1 MNTLYEDA
9 RRQPRPTTL
18 ALALVLALAL
28 AFTLAACGKE
38 GAKEEAANQPAKP
51 AEQAAGKK
59 DEHGP
64 GEKAGEHVEGEA
76 ELTLTTEEAERAG
89 VKVEAVR
96 PEPMGETL
104 VVTATIRPDQDRIA
118 RVAPRTEGRITTA
131 PAKLG
136 DRVRAGQTL
145 ATLDS
150 VAVGEAHASW
160 TLAQAEL
167 RIAEAD
173 FKRAESLNADEIIPR
188 KDYLRAQADRDKAA
202 AAVRAGAD
210 RLRLLGGSSG
220 ASGSGVSRFAV
231 TAPFAGTV
239 IEKKATL
246 GDLATPGEPMFTV
259 ADLSRLWIQ
268 ADLPEATLA
277 KIQIGANAKVSV
289 PAYPNETFNG
299 RVGHIGASLDKDTRT
314 VAARIEV
321 ANADG
326 RLKPEMFATATIE
339 ATGDKRDAISLPD
352 AAIVL
357 MDGKPTVFVF
367 EQGAY
372 EMRQVEP
379 GERIGGRTVL
389 KSGLKAGDQ
398 VVTSGTYALKA
409 RKLKSQLGHGH

>member
-1 MNTLYEDA
+1 MNTLYEDT
-9 RRQPRPTTL
+9 RRQPRPATL
-18 ALALVLALAL
+18 ALAVVL
-28 AFTLAACGKE
+28 AFTLAACGKV
-38 GAKEEAANQPAKP
+38 GAKEEAANKAAKP

-64 GEKAGEHVEGEA
+64 GKKAGEHVEGEE
-76 ELTLTTEEAERAG
+76 ELTLTTDEAERAG

-96 PEPMGETL
+96 PQPMGETL

-150 VAVGEAHASW
+150 VAVGEAHATW

-202 AAVRAGAD
+202 AAVRASAD
-210 RLRLLGGSSG
+210 RLRLLGGG
-220 ASGSGVSRFAV
+220 PTASGTRSTDVSRFAV

-389 KSGLKAGDQ
+389 KSGLKVGDQ